1 VSGYCTG
8 NRISLLSTGTE
19 YFPALEAAIDAA
31 EREVRLETY
40 IFADDSTGHAIAS
53 ALSRAALRGVATHLL
68 IDGFGAKDLSPR
80 LVDEMQ
86 QAGVLVLRYRP
97 AISPWTLKR
106 GRLRRL
112 HRKIAVI
119 DAKVAFVGGIN
130 VIDDMHTPGQTP
142 PRFDYA
148 VRVEGPLL
156 VDIHHAVAYL
166 WQLVSWTQVRKRGPS
181 ASVTAVSAAAVGN
194 QRAALVIRD
203 NLRHRNDIER
213 AYLDAIAAARVEI
226 VIACAYFFPGRTF
239 RRALVDAAARGVRVV
254 LLLQGRVEYVLL
266 HYASRAL
273 YQYFLDAGVEIFE
286 YHRSFLHAKV
296 AVVDGVW
303 ATVGSSNIDPM
314 SLLLAREANVM
325 VEDAGFAAAL
335 NASLVDAMRTGAQPV
350 RRAHWQQQAHSVSMR
365 AMTWIC
371 YQLVRFLCGWS
382 SYGRARDFQ

>member
-8 NRISLLSTGTE
+8 NRITLLSTGTE

-335 NASLVDAMRTGAQPV
+335 NASLVDAMRTGAHPV
-350 RRAHWQQQAHSVSMR
+350 LRAHWQQQAHSVSMR

-371 YQLVRFLCGWS
+371 YQLVRFLSGWS